1 METTRISVKGK
12 LDKQTVTYSYNEI
25 LFDYKKIKSKKNL
38 LKHIIG
44 QKNLKNI
51 ILKERSQIQNN
62 TYCMRTCI

>member
-1 METTRISVKGK
+1 MEATRISVKGK

-44 QKNLKNI
+44 QKISKTL
-51 ILKERSQIQNN
+51 
-62 TYCMRTCI
+62 Y